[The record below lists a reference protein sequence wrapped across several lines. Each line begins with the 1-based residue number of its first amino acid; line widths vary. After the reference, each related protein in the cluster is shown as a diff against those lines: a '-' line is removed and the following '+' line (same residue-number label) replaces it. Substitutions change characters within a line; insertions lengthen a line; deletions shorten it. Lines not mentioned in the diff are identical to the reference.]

1 MAFTI
6 KKQNFARKVVEL
18 DGNQSAA
25 YRAVYSC
32 ENMKPETI
40 AKRASELM
48 RDGEVAGMVAQLRQ
62 RVAKRHDC
70 TVDSLV
76 AELEE
81 IKQVALA
88 AETPQTSAA
97 VSAVMGKAKLCGLDK
112 QLVELS
118 GTVGVRR
125 TLDDFYGDA

>member
-6 KKQNFARKVVEL
+6 KMQDFARKVVEL

-40 AKRASELM
+40 RKRASELM
-48 RDGEVAGMVAQLRQ
+48 QNGNVAGMIAQLRQ

-125 TLDDFYGDA
+125 TLDDFYGE

>member
-25 YRAVYSC
+25 YRAVYNC

-48 RDGEVAGMVAQLRQ
+48 RDGDVAGMIAQLRQ
-62 RVAKRHDC
+62 RAAKRHDC

-112 QLVELS
+112 Q
-118 GTVGVRR
+118 
-125 TLDDFYGDA
+125 

>member
-6 KKQNFARKVVEL
+6 KMQDFARKVVEL

-25 YRAVYSC
+25 YRAVYNC
-32 ENMKPETI
+32 EKMKPETI
-40 AKRASELM
+40 RKRASELM
-48 RDGEVAGMVAQLRQ
+48 QNGDVAGTIAQLRQ

>member
-25 YRAVYSC
+25 YRTVYSC

-125 TLDDFYGDA
+125 TLDDFYGE

>member
-25 YRAVYSC
+25 YRAVYNC
-32 ENMKPETI
+32 EKMKPETVT
-40 AKRASELM
+40 KRASELM
-48 RDGEVAGMVAQLRQ
+48 RDRDVAGMIEQLQKRA
-62 RVAKRHDC
+62 AKRHDC

-81 IKQVALA
+81 IKQVALS

-118 GTVGVRR
+118 GTIGVRR
-125 TLDDFYGDA
+125 TLDDFYGE